1 MRDSVRV
8 APETTI
14 DDVKIHVEYHPWNLD
29 LWKMCIPIEDKQQF
43 QDFHLDDDK
52 MLYPTDRVSNIFPD
66 NLPEACVHIMI
77 KASGMSS
84 LYTFVRFFIL
94 MVSSFLHKFCSG
106 VQPTGVNRPTGV
118 KRTPGIQ
125 RKSFTNKPHI
135 SHNY

>member
-14 DDVKIHVEYHPWNLD
+14 DDVKIHIIHNVEYHPWNLD
-29 LWKMCIPIEDKQQF
+29 LWKMCIPIEDK

-84 LYTFVRFFIL
+84 LYLCEVFYINDVKFLAQIL
-94 MVSSFLHKFCSG
+94 FRSSTHRS
-106 VQPTGVNRPTGV
+106 
-118 KRTPGIQ
+118 
-125 RKSFTNKPHI
+125 
-135 SHNY
+135 